1 MFRMSLSPRV
11 LYAVVGAM
19 ALGALS
25 ATSIMLL
32 RREAPPPLVPCML
45 PEGETRAA
53 TRELLE
59 QSICLAPF
67 TNCPKRVQHKPLK
80 LVHITKTGGSL
91 LETVARE
98 VGITWGL
105 HHERY
110 EDSAVLG
117 KKKRKTAWWHDEFRT
132 KPRELRA
139 QYDWFTVVRNPYSR
153 AISEFHCV
161 WGGYGANNL
170 TDWSADQFNRNLQR
184 RIHQRAHDKNLWS
197 DHHYIEQ
204 HLYLTPDVR
213 MWVLRFEHLSD
224 DFALL
229 MDQYNLTLRL
239 NSTPVNA
246 NSHVFTK
253 ANLSIQTMGL
263 IQDTY
268 LFDFAMFNYS
278 MDLDE
283 CTFKC

>member
-1 MFRMSLSPRV
+1 MLRSL
-11 LYAVVGAM
+11 VGSEM
-19 ALGALS
+19 C
-25 ATSIMLL
+25 I
-32 RREAPPPLVPCML
+32 R
-45 PEGETRAA
+45 
-53 TRELLE
+53 
-59 QSICLAPF
+59 
-67 TNCPKRVQHKPLK
+67 
-80 LVHITKTGGSL
+80 
-91 LETVARE
+91 
-98 VGITWGL
+98 
-105 HHERY
+105 
-110 EDSAVLG
+110 DS
-117 KKKRKTAWWHDEFRT
+117 
-132 KPRELRA
+132 
-139 QYDWFTVVRNPYSR
+139 
-153 AISEFHCV
+153 
-161 WGGYGANNL
+161 
-170 TDWSADQFNRNLQR
+170 
-184 RIHQRAHDKNLWS
+184 
-197 DHHYIEQ
+197 
-204 HLYLTPDVR
+204 LYLTPDVR